1 MKEGQEW
8 KNLNKEDQKTEKK
21 GKGQMKRQTK
31 MKKERNGGQNREEI
45 QESRKK
51 VVGRKS
57 R

>member
-31 MKKERNGGQNREEI
+31 MKKGEKWRPKQRRDPRIKEESSWK
-45 QESRKK
+45 E
-51 VVGRKS
+51 V
-57 R
+57 